1 MNIFFKYWYLCYD
14 SSLRISGTNLILW
27 CRRVL
32 SWFSIMNYIIHC
44 RHRKH
49 SNPCHDMIVY
59 FSTFKLSFSFTKGP
73 GPLPYEDYWS
83 GLLQWGIKVAET
95 LLFFCSSQLGNELSF
110 VMKIKYGISRTFD
123 SVMIFFVKLWFFC
136 LSNEWSVSILY
147 PDIVVRFL
155 FVRFCLD

>member
-1 MNIFFKYWYLCYD
+1 
-14 SSLRISGTNLILW
+14 
-27 CRRVL
+27 
-32 SWFSIMNYIIHC
+32 MNYIIHR

-49 SNPCHDMIVY
+49 ALPHFGGSTFSNKLLKCCSIGAHNILYTGRNPCHDMIVY
-59 FSTFKLSFSFTKGP
+59 FSTLKLSFSFTKRP

-110 VMKIKYGISRTFD
+110 VMKIKYGISITFD
-123 SVMIFFVKLWFFC
+123 FVMIFFVKNWFFC
-136 LSNEWSVSILY
+136 LSNEKRVSILY

>member
-1 MNIFFKYWYLCYD
+1 
-14 SSLRISGTNLILW
+14 
-27 CRRVL
+27 
-32 SWFSIMNYIIHC
+32 MNYIIHR

-49 SNPCHDMIVY
+49 AFRCHISEAQRFLTKCCSIRAHNISYTGRNPCHDMIVY
-59 FSTFKLSFSFTKGP
+59 FSTFKLSLSFTKGP

-123 SVMIFFVKLWFFC
+123 SMMIFFVKLWFFC
-136 LSNEWSVSILY
+136 LSNDWRVSILY